1 MLFSRN
7 ASFSESGPFLSPLGS
22 RHLSYGLWL
31 EAVEVRVGKFLP
43 LDGKK
48 LFFHGKNRLAKIVFV
63 DKNWFFPLVGK
74 ITIKSILCNCKTKS
88 EILF

>member
-1 MLFSRN
+1 M
-7 ASFSESGPFLSPLGS
+7 E
-22 RHLSYGLWL
+22 
-31 EAVEVRVGKFLP
+31 
-43 LDGKK
+43 KK
-48 LFFHGKNRLAKIVFV
+48 LFFHGKNRLAKIVFA